1 MIIRNRIM
9 GLRQIFYKKEKIIH
23 NTNKEIGM
31 DFLLKIVIYSDES
44 ILEITYVIHRL
55 LSLNTDFEFI
65 PSYSIKLL
73 ILKFII
79 GVDDLQKRI

>member
-1 MIIRNRIM
+1 
-9 GLRQIFYKKEKIIH
+9 
-23 NTNKEIGM
+23 M

-55 LSLNTDFEFI
+55 LSLDFEFI